1 MLLKISPWPPK
12 CSLKKLFTSSSL
24 SLSVCCADHDF
35 IFLEIGNAKEKYENS
50 VETHQQYLCHY
61 SVIIPSLSSK
71 KSVWEA
77 ECPEL
82 EGLLQRHYNVCS
94 TITNLLKRK
103 QRYLFFLLLL
113 CKAAFK
119 TFYEERLKCLK
130 NKHTTKL
137 QITKEEISA
146 ASCIAESLSQP
157 HSAKFA
163 ITMIFFFFPAENE
176 ARIVSLWQQ
185 ETLKTLLP

>member
-1 MLLKISPWPPK
+1 M
-12 CSLKKLFTSSSL
+12 
-24 SLSVCCADHDF
+24 
-35 IFLEIGNAKEKYENS
+35 
-50 VETHQQYLCHY
+50 
-61 SVIIPSLSSK
+61 
-71 KSVWEA
+71 WEA

-94 TITNLLKRK
+94 TITKSIK
-103 QRYLFFLLLL
+103 KKTKVSFFVFVF

-119 TFYEERLKCLK
+119 TFYEERLKYLK
-130 NKHTTKL
+130 KKHTTKL

-146 ASCIAESLSQP
+146 ASCRADSLSQP

-176 ARIVSLWQQ
+176 ARIVSLATGNTENIITMNLLARALK
-185 ETLKTLLP
+185 ETLGKDKRTRSVVNATRLNTVCLSVRSRLSRCLPSAQKTFSLN

>member
-1 MLLKISPWPPK
+1 MKTVQRT
-12 CSLKKLFTSSSL
+12 TSSTSVITL
-24 SLSVCCADHDF
+24 SL
-35 IFLEIGNAKEKYENS
+35 FLHSAPRS
-50 VETHQQYLCHY
+50 QYRR
-61 SVIIPSLSSK
+61 LSAQSWK
-71 KSVWEA
+71 VSCRGITMFV
-77 ECPEL
+77 
-82 EGLLQRHYNVCS
+82 LQLQ
-94 TITNLLKRK
+94 NLLKRK
-103 QRYLFFLLLL
+103 QRYLFLLLL

-119 TFYEERLKCLK
+119 TFYGERLKYLK

-137 QITKEEISA
+137 QMTKEEISA
-146 ASCIAESLSQP
+146 VSCIADSLSQP

>member
-1 MLLKISPWPPK
+1 M
-12 CSLKKLFTSSSL
+12 
-24 SLSVCCADHDF
+24 CCADHDF

-103 QRYLFFLLLL
+103 QRYLF
-113 CKAAFK
+113 
-119 TFYEERLKCLK
+119 
-130 NKHTTKL
+130 
-137 QITKEEISA
+137 
-146 ASCIAESLSQP
+146 
-157 HSAKFA
+157 
-163 ITMIFFFFPAENE
+163 
-176 ARIVSLWQQ
+176 VVVVV
-185 ETLKTLLP
+185 

>member
-1 MLLKISPWPPK
+1 MLGWLQTAKAPLLLESSPVMPKRKEPFHTELLGLVLLGMWNHEEPFRRAANYESGRLCSSLVFKVLLKISPWPPK

-50 VETHQQYLCHY
+50 AETHQQYLCHY

-94 TITNLLKRK
+94 TITKSIK
-103 QRYLFFLLLL
+103 TKTKVSFF
-113 CKAAFK
+113 
-119 TFYEERLKCLK
+119 
-130 NKHTTKL
+130 
-137 QITKEEISA
+137 
-146 ASCIAESLSQP
+146 
-157 HSAKFA
+157 
-163 ITMIFFFFPAENE
+163 
-176 ARIVSLWQQ
+176 VVVVV
-185 ETLKTLLP
+185 